1 MDLTIP
7 PLGVDLHLDF
17 LPVLQA
23 ELAERGLTYD
33 VAARVRNIEAA
44 PLPGVSLLDDDVLVT
59 RGRAYVVEVDGHE
72 LDVDRFEGLAAEG
85 RRRLEAGE
93 AEAAGRLLRDA
104 LSV

>member
-1 MDLTIP
+1 MRRALLALLLINRGEPVSVDRLVADLWRDDPPASAVKTIH
-7 PLGVDLHLDF
+7 V
-17 LPVLQA
+17 
-23 ELAERGLTYD
+23 Y
-33 VAARVRNIEAA
+33 VAQLRKV
-44 PLPGVSLLDDDVLVT
+44 LDDDVLVT